1 VMYIGLGSCVSLCFT
16 FGMVVNKFTAGGFLV
31 TRVYNFDLAEQS
43 SVNSQTSGWSDLAGM
58 TRCKARLKLLSNFGA
73 VLINNIFHL
82 YAKPVSRL
90 CP

>member
-58 TRCKARLKLLSNFGA
+58 TRCKARLKLRRVGPIWAIKFWCRT
-73 VLINNIFHL
+73 
-82 YAKPVSRL
+82 YK
-90 CP
+90 